1 METLDDL
8 DRALIAFL
16 RADARM
22 PVASLAQRLGVSRG
36 TVQNRIDKL
45 VARRVLLGFTVRLR
59 ADVETAAVRALM
71 TLEVR
76 PGDLRSV
83 VARLKREPAVTRIFS
98 TNGRWDL
105 VCEIATTDLAALD
118 AVITDIGAVPGVAQS
133 ETSICLSEL

>member
-1 METLDDL
+1 MDGLDDL
-8 DRALIAFL
+8 DRALIALL
-16 RADARM
+16 RADARL

-45 VARRVLLGFTVRLR
+45 VERRVLIGFTVRLR
-59 ADVETAAVRALM
+59 ADVETAAVKAFM

-76 PGDLRSV
+76 SGDLKPV
-83 VARLKREPAVTRIFS
+83 VARLKRLPSVTRIYS

-118 AVITDIGAVPGVAQS
+118 ATITDIRAVPGIAHS
-133 ETSICLSEL
+133 ETNICLSEL

>member
-8 DRALIAFL
+8 DRALIACL
-16 RADARM
+16 RADART

-59 ADVETAAVRALM
+59 ADVETAAVRAFI
-71 TLEVR
+71 TLQVR
-76 PGDLRSV
+76 AGDLRSV
-83 VARLKREPAVTRIFS
+83 VARLKREPSVTRIFS